1 MVNRRHVRAP
11 GRQRPECAQAQA
23 HAMTTRTTENDAPTA
38 SPPDLVRRGAIAELR
53 RHRPA
58 DRDDFVRWYQDADI
72 AELLRH
78 DLEPL
83 TAIQARG
90 YFETIVLPASAR
102 GTAWAIHDRVSGN
115 LLGSTA
121 VTDVNDSDGTCLF
134 RIVIGEKQAWGHGF
148 GTDATRLVVAEAF
161 ETLQLRAVRLEVFA
175 HNLRARRAYAR
186 VGFRETGQQVEWVP
200 RRRRQLHVIA
210 MELDRNRWRA
220 MQDTTTEPGH
230 DEAPQ

>member
-1 MVNRRHVRAP
+1 
-11 GRQRPECAQAQA
+11 
-23 HAMTTRTTENDAPTA
+23 MTTRTPCSDALAMCPA
-38 SPPDLVRRGAIAELR
+38 GIVRRGALAELR

-58 DRDDFVRWYQDADI
+58 DRDDFTRWYQDADI

-83 TAIQARG
+83 TAVQARG
-90 YFETIVLPASAR
+90 YFDSIVLPASAR
-102 GTAWAIHDRVSGN
+102 GTAWAIQDRASGN

-121 VTDVNDSDGTCLF
+121 VTDINEIDGTCLF

-161 ETLQLRAVRLEVFA
+161 ETLKLRAVRLEVFA

-200 RRRRQLHVIA
+200 RRRRQLHVIG
-210 MELDRNRWRA
+210 MELNRERWRD
-220 MQDTTTEPGH
+220 MQEATSHPGH
-230 DEAPQ
+230 DEAPR